1 MSKSSYLEEHL
12 AGDQHFQWKE
22 TLIPKQRSPLGQP
35 QTSVWVIASLLDLC
49 QSRARGT
56 VASQLCHALF
66 VRLSALSMAKLT
78 LDFSASVQL
87 MTWCISVPP
96 VTGSTL
102 IITGEVLGAGIWSIV
117 SKQTAYK
124 GSAID
129 KMDPGVGF
137 GKPKGMLQHRI
148 YDKDRSRHTELLGF
162 GVSTRRIST
171 YRLGYG

>member
-1 MSKSSYLEEHL
+1 MR
-12 AGDQHFQWKE
+12 F
-22 TLIPKQRSPLGQP
+22 
-35 QTSVWVIASLLDLC
+35 
-49 QSRARGT
+49 
-56 VASQLCHALF
+56 F

-102 IITGEVLGAGIWSIV
+102 IINGEVLGAGIWGIL

-129 KMDPGVGF
+129 KMDPRGRVW
-137 GKPKGMLQHRI
+137 
-148 YDKDRSRHTELLGF
+148 
-162 GVSTRRIST
+162 
-171 YRLGYG
+171 